1 MAKTAMKRS
10 RTAKKTSH
18 KGKKFYKG
26 MRSKT
31 MKNKKDFTTKKSSKV
46 FHRKSHYEKHAKGS
60 TAVRRPYH
68 KSKKGGY
75 GVVDYYMVT

>member
-1 MAKTAMKRS
+1 MKRS

-46 FHRKSHYEKHAKGS
+46 FHRKSHYEKHAKVAPQCVAL
-60 TAVRRPYH
+60 TIRVR
-68 KSKKGGY
+68 K
-75 GVVDYYMVT
+75 VVMA